1 MGLFKTAARVAVAT
15 SVHGKVRRRQAQ
27 RWAAADQA
35 AAVQQQPAPPTAA
48 PAQPSAPGEDPMS
61 RKLAQL
67 GQLGELKAAGILSEE
82 EFQAKK
88 ALIMAG

>member
-35 AAVQQQPAPPTAA
+35 AAAQAAPTTQPAA
-48 PAQPSAPGEDPMS
+48 PAPAADDPMA

-67 GQLGELKAAGILSEE
+67 TQLGELKAAGILTDA
-82 EFQAKK
+82 EFEAKK
-88 ALIMAG
+88 ALILAG